1 MTNGEQ
7 GPNKVNEVRDDLLK
21 SKKTTMRGLNF
32 MNYIKDLIV
41 NSDYQFEQLKQD
53 PQKIAR
59 EV

>member
-1 MTNGEQ
+1 
-7 GPNKVNEVRDDLLK
+7 
-21 SKKTTMRGLNF
+21 

-53 PQKIAR
+53 PQKTAR